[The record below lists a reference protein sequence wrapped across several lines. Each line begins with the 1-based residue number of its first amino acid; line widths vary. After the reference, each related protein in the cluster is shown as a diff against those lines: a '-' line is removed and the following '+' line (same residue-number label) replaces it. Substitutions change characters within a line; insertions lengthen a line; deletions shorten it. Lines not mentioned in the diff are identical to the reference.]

1 MIEDAGDPQ
10 AIVFGC
16 SGHRA
21 LTDGEPKGF
30 PASIRHWV
38 DFGNTFPNPGTP
50 MSAAPP
56 ADAPNPVSRGAPP
69 RPAAR

>member
-1 MIEDAGDPQ
+1 MIEDAGKLQ
-10 AIVFGC
+10 VVVFGC

-21 LTDGEPKGF
+21 WCDGEQKDF
-30 PASIRHWV
+30 PAPNRRWI
-38 DFGNTFPNPGTP
+38 DFGNNFPTP
-50 MSAAPP
+50 EIPLSAAPP